1 MHTHL
6 RLLLDLDGKNL
17 AVLRLNFSLDV
28 LREILVPITFS
39 LPVEQILGLNWLV
52 HGLNALLWVEHVLEE
67 DGSGLH
73 RLRNIG
79 SRPGRRREGSNLH
92 VTARVVNAYTG
103 SSLTGTGSILA
114 SFCISA

>member
-39 LPVEQILGLNWLV
+39 LPVEQMLGLNWLV

-67 DGSGLH
+67 D
-73 RLRNIG
+73 
-79 SRPGRRREGSNLH
+79 
-92 VTARVVNAYTG
+92 
-103 SSLTGTGSILA
+103 
-114 SFCISA
+114 